1 MNVNPM
7 KVNELV
13 KIFVSLNDEYQNKA
27 IASLIEL
34 SVEQKATEN
43 YDNENKT
50 NKKKDSPYLR
60 EEAIKKQ
67 KKDEMNGLVKML
79 KLVSEMDANQLAAIT
94 MAMEELQPGAFT
106 QQEDIEITINSK
118 QISIEEYIKQM
129 FPDVDYVS
137 TKKLVKE
144 GLDEVQNK

>member
-27 IASLIEL
+27 IAQLFEL
-34 SVEQKATEN
+34 SVEQKIAEK
-43 YDNENKT
+43 YDKEEMS
-50 NKKKDSPYLR
+50 KKKKGSPYLR
-60 EEAIKKQ
+60 EEAIREGKKAETR
-67 KKDEMNGLVKML
+67 KLTNMLESVSKMD
-79 KLVSEMDANQLAAIT
+79 KSQLAAIT

-106 QQEDIEITINSK
+106 QQEDIAITINSK

-129 FPDVDYVS
+129 FPDVDYAS

-144 GLDEVQNK
+144 GLEEVQKK